1 MWDAIK
7 AVSWSFFGIRSQK
20 GYDDDRKKLTLKQ
33 IIVAGMVCVMGFILT
48 LYFLVRFITAK

>member
-20 GYDDDRKKLTLKQ
+20 GYDDDRKKLT
-33 IIVAGMVCVMGFILT
+33 
-48 LYFLVRFITAK
+48 